1 LARAALAPQ
10 PRAASRPGTGRLPLS
25 GLRGRGRSEVA
36 LHVHHVRPFA
46 AFEHWREANQ
56 LDNLLTLCRGCHTR
70 RETQERHAN
79 VKASR

>member
-1 LARAALAPQ
+1 
-10 PRAASRPGTGRLPLS
+10 
-25 GLRGRGRSEVA
+25 VA